1 MALSLIWVSSK
12 LINYFSCLLIF
23 LLRCSLRGG
32 FFKRRKSQILF
43 TPVLLCQNDIAVKSS
58 VKIFFI
64 KLLVFVVVCGF
75 FFVESSFI
83 VFFNP
88 ISSNFR

>member
-1 MALSLIWVSSK
+1 MALSLIWVSSE

-43 TPVLLCQNDIAVKSS
+43 TSILLCQNDIAVKSS

-64 KLLVFVVVCGF
+64 KLLVFVVF